1 MNKLSAAAKSE
12 IIVQSCGIAALRE
25 LPRFRFPLSDFRFE
39 FVRSQ
44 VSSFRFFF
52 ATLLSVF
59 ICENLWLSFRI
70 PLSDFRFKFVRSQVS
85 SFRFFFAALLS
96 VFICENL
103 WLKFPLTAFRFPV
116 SGFRFQVLCFK

>member
-52 ATLLSVF
+52 A
-59 ICENLWLSFRI
+59 
-70 PLSDFRFKFVRSQVS
+70 
-85 SFRFFFAALLS
+85 ALLS

-103 WLKFPLTAFRFPV
+103 WLKFPLTAFRFQV